1 LGTQGV
7 EGQLPQPSHP
17 ARLGIDGGAG
27 GEEVPVLEE
36 GFELEFE
43 AGLALNGIFIRLG
56 DAFEEDALILGGLPD
71 GLEFVEAQEAGQGEG
86 IAFVMFV
93 VAGAVALLKIRMFP
107 VARRGICASH

>member
-1 LGTQGV
+1 
-7 EGQLPQPSHP
+7 
-17 ARLGIDGGAG
+17 
-27 GEEVPVLEE
+27 VLEE